1 MTLENS
7 EMCANLKYWGH
18 VKLQTDAVLLCKII
32 MPFQQ
37 HFGLT
42 ERGCFSLTAE
52 KCLTLGQYGAKQYTE
67 TGERVESTEEEMT
80 LIESEM

>member
-1 MTLENS
+1 
-7 EMCANLKYWGH
+7 MCVNLKFLGDIGN
-18 VKLQTDAVLLCKII
+18 VKLQTDAVLLGKMI

-42 ERGCFSLTAE
+42 EGGCFSLTAE
-52 KCLTLGQYGAKQYTE
+52 KCLTLGECGAKQIAE
-67 TGERVESTEEEMT
+67 TGERDESTEEEIT